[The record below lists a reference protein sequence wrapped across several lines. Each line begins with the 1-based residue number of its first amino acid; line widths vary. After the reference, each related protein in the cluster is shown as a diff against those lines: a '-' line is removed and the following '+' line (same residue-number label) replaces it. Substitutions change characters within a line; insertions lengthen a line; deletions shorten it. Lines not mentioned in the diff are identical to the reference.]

1 MAELSPPVLSV
12 TKGYGVRRAD
22 WGLAAMFSRN
32 AILSKTAIL
41 VACTAATPAFAQVR
55 SFDIPAQTAVKAI
68 PEFARQAQVQVLASA
83 RDLAGTR
90 TPALKG
96 TMDARQALRR
106 LIAGTPL
113 EIASDDGHIITL
125 RSRRVPGRGQDRK
138 VDGRGTITGQVLN
151 PASGEYLRAAVVEL
165 VAANGERRITSSG
178 DAGAYRF
185 NGVPAGHAVV
195 TVHFT
200 GYVSQDAEVQV
211 HTRKTARLDFSLS
224 ESRVAGEQ
232 PSNHIV
238 VNGVREDY
246 AQEIM
251 TQRKSMN
258 IVDVLS
264 TEAYGDIAGGNPA
277 EFLKYM
283 PGIDVDGTNGTSLY
297 AFLRGLPAEYTR
309 TQLNGMDVVSA
320 NAAAPAGY
328 ANSAAAARIFS
339 YESISMSAID
349 SVTVYKTVSAD
360 NNADAPAGIIDLR
373 TRRAYDRKKPALIFS
388 VGGFTHEN
396 MLDGTTHS
404 GPDPRGYGRDRFLPE
419 ATFFYANSFFDRRLG
434 VMLSLGYNNSYIER
448 EQLTMSRNYVPTAKS
463 PDPLAF
469 TAMEFETS
477 ARQTTRRT
485 ASAVIDFQA
494 DDRLTVS
501 LLGIAYRGDV
511 YQNQS
516 DATFTTG
523 ARTNGVSGDML
534 SDYTTLNPATT
545 KTFQAANT
553 SQYKVNNGNIVA
565 PSFEWNRGNAHLDG
579 YFAYSD
585 SRSYYD
591 SPHMG
596 QVTSFIPT
604 VTSTGNFSAVKGSPS
619 LAYTDWNVTQV
630 SGPDWSR
637 IGAYTLSAAP
647 QIRTTSG
654 ANAFIY
660 EKSGGLN
667 ASYDAQFGN
676 VPISFK
682 AGFKLTDT
690 VYRFGD
696 TSGDNLYTY
705 TGGLSNADFLAE
717 VTGPYTR
724 TSWDKSGAS
733 FTSISGSSH
742 VPMIDLS
749 KLYDMFVANPGEWT
763 HTLSAANYAAAY
775 YSNNTR
781 FEENIKAAYGMATA
795 KIGKLRLRAGLRAEW
810 TANTSWG
817 WSPLSATEVK
827 AATVDGV
834 KCAVTAST
842 GIATTIPCVDYQFRT
857 NGYRATR
864 GDYFKLYPSASGKF
878 TIGRST
884 DAELGYSRTIL
895 RPGLNAIAG
904 SASVDDADKA
914 ISVPNPGLTPAM
926 SDNISARLSH
936 YFKSVGL
943 LTAGFYYNRIDGLAD
958 LQEGLSAAEIGP
970 AAGGYADDP
979 AYADYTY
986 TTYRQLGVVRIK
998 GVEVSF
1004 QHSFSWLPA
1013 PFDGLSVRGGF
1024 MHNEPSE
1031 PITRVGKNIGSA
1043 ALMYEKGPVRL
1054 YANLLWNDDKY
1065 RSTTPTW
1072 FQARTDLSVSG
1083 RIKLMQHWEAYFSVN
1098 NLLAQPYNV
1107 IVPGTLATSAGGFPN
1122 HSAIFVQNG
1131 RTGTFGIRAR
1141 F

>member
-1 MAELSPPVLSV
+1 MVSRSV
-12 TKGYGVRRAD
+12 
-22 WGLAAMFSRN
+22 
-32 AILSKTAIL
+32 ILSSTAII
-41 VACTAATPAFAQVR
+41 ASFAIAAPARAQVR
-55 SFDIPAQTAVKAI
+55 SFDVPAAPAVKAI
-68 PEFARQAQVQVLASA
+68 PEFARQAQIQIIAAA
-83 RDLAGTR
+83 RDLAGVR
-90 TPALKG
+90 TPAIKG
-96 TMDARQALRR
+96 SMDARAALRR

-113 EIASDDGHIITL
+113 EIAGDDGQVITL
-125 RSRRVPGRGQDRK
+125 RSRHAQARQVN
-138 VDGRGTITGQVLN
+138 GRGTVAGQVST
-151 PASGEYLRAAVVEL
+151 PASGEYLRAAVIEL
-165 VAANGERRITSSG
+165 VAANGEHRSATSG
-178 DAGAYRF
+178 NAGAYHF
-185 NGVPAGHAVV
+185 NEVPAGPAKVSV
-195 TVHFT
+195 RFT
-200 GYVSQDAEVQV
+200 GYASEEARVEVQP
-211 HTRKTARLDFSLS
+211 RKTSRLDFSLREDS
-224 ESRVAGEQ
+224 GEGESVSSA
-232 PSNHIV
+232 IV
-238 VNGVREDY
+238 VNGAREDY
-246 AQEIM
+246 AQDIM
-251 TQRKSMN
+251 AQRKSMN

-283 PGIDVDGTNGTSLY
+283 PGVDVDGSNGTALY

-320 NAAAPAGY
+320 NANAPSGY

-373 TRRAYDRKKPALIFS
+373 TKRAYDRKKPALVVS
-388 VGGFTHEN
+388 LGGFTHEN
-396 MLDGTTHS
+396 MWDGNTHT
-404 GPDPRGYGRDRFLPE
+404 GPDPQGFGGRRFLPE
-419 ATFFYANSFFDRRLG
+419 ASLFYANSFFDHRLG
-434 VMLSLGYNNSYIER
+434 VMVSLGYNNSYIER
-448 EQLTMSRNYVPTAKS
+448 EQLTMSRNYVPTPKS

-469 TAMEFETS
+469 SAMEFETS

-485 ASAVIDFQA
+485 ASAMLDFKV

-501 LLGIAYRGDV
+501 LLGILFRGDV

-523 ARTNGVSGDML
+523 ARAYGVSGDIL
-534 SDYTTLNPATT
+534 SNYTTLDPATA
-545 KTFQAANT
+545 KTFQAANST
-553 SQYKVNNGNIVA
+553 QYKVNQGNIVA
-565 PSFEWNRGNAHLDG
+565 PSFEWNRGDAHLDG

-591 SPHMG
+591 TPHRG

-604 VTSTGNFSAVKGSPS
+604 VTSTGNFSAVKGSSS
-619 LAYTDWNVTQV
+619 LAYTDWDITQR

-647 QIRTTSG
+647 QIRTSSG

-667 ASYDAQFGN
+667 ASYDAQFGA
-676 VPISFK
+676 VPVSFK
-682 AGFKLTDT
+682 AGLKITDT

-696 TSGDNLYTY
+696 TSGNNLYTY
-705 TGGLSNADFLAE
+705 TGGLSNADFLAA
-717 VTGPYTR
+717 VTGPYQR
-724 TSWDKSGAS
+724 TSWDKSNAS
-733 FTSISGSSH
+733 FTSISGSSY
-742 VPMIDLS
+742 VPMIDMS
-749 KLYDMFVANPGEWT
+749 KLYELYATHPGEWT
-763 HTLSAANYAAAY
+763 HTLTAANYAAAF

-781 FEENIKAAYGMATA
+781 FEENIKAAYAMATA
-795 KIGKLRLRAGLRAEW
+795 SIGKLKLRAGLRAEW

-827 AATVDGV
+827 AATVNGV
-834 KCAVTAST
+834 QCAVTAST

-857 NGYRATR
+857 NGYRAAR
-864 GDYFKLYPSASGKF
+864 GDYFNFYPSASAKF

-884 DAELGYSRTIL
+884 DVEAGYSRTIL

-904 SASVDDADKA
+904 NAAVDDVDKV

-926 SDNISARLSH
+926 SDNISLRASH
-936 YFKSVGL
+936 YFRSVGL
-943 LTAGFYYNRIDGLAD
+943 ATVGFYYNRIDGLAD
-958 LQEGLSAAEIGP
+958 LQEGLTADQVGAG
-970 AAGGYADDP
+970 AGGYAGDP

-986 TTYRQLGVVRIK
+986 TTYRQLGTVRIK
-998 GVEVSF
+998 GIEASF

-1013 PFDGLSVRGGF
+1013 PFDGLSVRGAF
-1024 MHNEPSE
+1024 MHNDPSQ

-1043 ALMYEKGPVRL
+1043 AVMYEKGPVRL
-1054 YANLLWNDDKY
+1054 YVNLLWNDDKY
-1065 RSTTPTW
+1065 RSTTPSW

-1083 RIKLMQHWEAYFSVN
+1083 RIRLVQHWEAYFSVN
-1098 NLLAQPYNV
+1098 NLLGQPYNV
-1107 IVPGTLATSAGGFPN
+1107 MVPGELATTAPTVPN

>member
-1 MAELSPPVLSV
+1 
-12 TKGYGVRRAD
+12 
-22 WGLAAMFSRN
+22 MFSRN
-32 AILSKTAIL
+32 AVLSSTAIIASF
-41 VACTAATPAFAQVR
+41 VAAAPARAQVR
-55 SFDIPAQTAVKAI
+55 SFDIPAAPAVKAI
-68 PEFARQAQVQVLASA
+68 PELARQAQIQIVASA
-83 RDLAGTR
+83 RDLAGVR
-90 TPALKG
+90 TPAIKG
-96 TMDARQALRR
+96 SMDAREALRR
-106 LIAGTPL
+106 LIVGTPL
-113 EIASDDGHIITL
+113 EIASDDGQVITL
-125 RSRRVPGRGQDRK
+125 RSRRAPGKGQTAQ
-138 VDGRGTITGQVLN
+138 VSGHGTVTGQVLN
-151 PASGEYLRAAVVEL
+151 PASGEYLRAADVEL
-165 VAANGERRITSSG
+165 VAANGERRSATSG
-178 DAGAYRF
+178 EAGSYRF
-185 NGVPAGHAVV
+185 NEVPAGPATV
-195 TVHFT
+195 TVRFT
-200 GYVSQDAEVQV
+200 GYAPQVAEIEV
-211 HTRKTARLDFSLS
+211 HSRKTAKLDFSLR
-224 ESRVAGEQ
+224 EGGADGERAENQ
-232 PSNHIV
+232 IV
-238 VNGVREDY
+238 VNGAREDY
-246 AQEIM
+246 AQDIM
-251 TQRKSMN
+251 AQRKSMN

-283 PGIDVDGTNGTSLY
+283 PGIDVDGTNGSSLY

-320 NAAAPAGY
+320 NANAPSGY

-373 TRRAYDRKKPALIFS
+373 TKHAYDRKKQALVLS
-388 VGGFTHEN
+388 VGGFSHQN
-396 MLDGTTHS
+396 MLDGNTHT
-404 GPDPRGYGRDRFLPE
+404 GPDPQGFGGKRFLPE
-419 ATFFYANSFFDRRLG
+419 ASLFYANSFFNRRLG

-485 ASAVIDFQA
+485 GSLMLDFKA
-494 DDRLTVS
+494 DDRLTLS
-501 LLGIAYRGDV
+501 LLGIVFRGDV

-523 ARTNGVSGDML
+523 IRTNGASGDIL
-534 SDYTTLNPATT
+534 SNYTTLNPATT
-545 KTFQAANT
+545 KTFQSANST
-553 SQYKVNNGNIVA
+553 QYKVNNGNIIA
-565 PSFEWNRGNAHLDG
+565 PSFEWNRGNAHIDG

-591 SPHMG
+591 TPHMG

-604 VTSTGNFSAVKGSPS
+604 VTSTGNFSAVKGSSS
-619 LAYTDWNVTQV
+619 LANTDWDITQV
-630 SGPDWSR
+630 SGPDWSKV
-637 IGAYTLSAAP
+637 GSYTLSAAP

-660 EKSGGLN
+660 EKSGALN
-667 ASYDAQFGN
+667 ASYDAQLGA
-676 VPISFK
+676 VPITFK
-682 AGFKLTDT
+682 AGFKITDT

-696 TSGDNLYTY
+696 ASGDNLYTY
-705 TGGLSNADFLAE
+705 TGGLSNAAFLAA

-724 TSWDKSGAS
+724 AVWDKSNAS
-733 FTSISGSSH
+733 FTSLSLSGY

-749 KLYDMFVANPGEWT
+749 KLYEMYATHQDEWT
-763 HTLSAANYAAAY
+763 HTLSAANYAAAN

-781 FEENIKAAYGMATA
+781 FEENIKSAYAMGTA
-795 KIGKLRLRAGLRAEW
+795 SIGKLKLRAGLRAEW

-827 AATVDGV
+827 AATVNGV

-842 GIATTIPCVDYQFRT
+842 GIATTIPCVDYQFQT
-857 NGYRATR
+857 NGYGSTR
-864 GDYFKLYPSASGKF
+864 GDYFKLYPSASAKF
-878 TIGRST
+878 TVGRST
-884 DAELGYSRTIL
+884 DMEVGYSRTIL

-904 SASVDDADKA
+904 SATVDDADKV

-926 SDNISARLSH
+926 SDNISVRASH

-943 LTAGFYYNRIDGLAD
+943 ATIGFYYNRIDGLAD
-958 LQEGLSAAEIGP
+958 LQEGLTADQIGAP
-970 AAGGYADDP
+970 AAGYAEDP

-986 TTYRQLGVVRIK
+986 TTYRQLGVVSIK
-998 GVEVSF
+998 GIEASF

-1013 PFDGLSVRGGF
+1013 PFDGLSVRGAF

-1043 ALMYEKGPVRL
+1043 AVMYEKGPVKL
-1054 YANLLWNDDKY
+1054 FVNLLWNDDKY
-1065 RSTTPTW
+1065 RSTTPSW

-1083 RIKLMQHWEAYFSVN
+1083 RIKLIKHWEAYFSVN

-1107 IVPGTLATSAGGFPN
+1107 IVPGTLATTSSNFPN
-1122 HSAIFVQNG
+1122 HSAIYVQNG

>member
-1 MAELSPPVLSV
+1 
-12 TKGYGVRRAD
+12 
-22 WGLAAMFSRN
+22 MFSRN
-32 AILSKTAIL
+32 AILSTTAIL
-41 VACTAATPAFAQVR
+41 AACTATAPAFAQVR

-68 PEFARQAQVQVLASA
+68 PEFARQAQIQVIASA
-83 RDLAGTR
+83 RDLAGVR
-90 TPALKG
+90 TPAIKG
-96 TMDARQALRR
+96 AMDVRQALHR
-106 LIAGTPL
+106 LIAGTAL
-113 EIASDDGHIITL
+113 EIASDDGQVITL
-125 RSRRVPGRGQDRK
+125 RSRRAPGHNAAQ
-138 VDGRGTITGQVLN
+138 VSGRGTVAGQVAN
-151 PASGEYLRAAVVEL
+151 TTSGDYLRAAIVEL
-165 VAANGERRITSSG
+165 VAANGERRSATSG
-178 DAGAYRF
+178 EGGAYRF
-185 NGVPAGHAVV
+185 NDVPAGPARVS
-195 TVHFT
+195 VHFT
-200 GYVSQDAEVQV
+200 GYATEEADVQV
-211 HTRKTARLDFSLS
+211 QPRKTAKLDFSLS
-224 ESRVAGEQ
+224 ESGADGEQ
-232 PSNHIV
+232 ASNRIV
-238 VNGVREDY
+238 VNGAREDY

-251 TQRKSMN
+251 QQRKSMN

-264 TEAYGDIAGGNPA
+264 TDAYGDIAGGNPA
-277 EFLKYM
+277 EFLKFM
-283 PGIDVDGTNGTSLY
+283 PGIDVDGTNGSSLY

-320 NAAAPAGY
+320 NANAPSGY

-373 TRRAYDRKKPALIFS
+373 TKHAYDRKKQALVIS
-388 VGGFTHEN
+388 VGGFSHEN
-396 MLDGTTHS
+396 MLDGTIHT
-404 GPDPRGYGRDRFLPE
+404 GPDPRGYGKDRFLPE
-419 ATFFYANSFFDRRLG
+419 ASFFYANSFFNRRLG

-469 TAMEFETS
+469 TSMEFETS

-485 ASAVIDFQA
+485 ASTVIDFKV

-501 LLGIAYRGDV
+501 LLGIAYRGNV

-523 ARTNGVSGDML
+523 ARTNGVSGDIL

-545 KTFQAANT
+545 KTFQAANST
-553 SQYKVNNGNIVA
+553 QYKVNKGNIIA
-565 PSFEWNRGNAHLDG
+565 PSFEWNRGNLHLDG

-604 VTSTGNFSAVKGSPS
+604 VTSTGNFSAVKGSSS
-619 LAYTDWNVTQV
+619 LAYTDWDITQV
-630 SGPDWSR
+630 SGPDWSKT
-637 IGAYTLSAAP
+637 GSYTLSAAP

-676 VPISFK
+676 VPITFK
-682 AGFKLTDT
+682 AGFKVTDT

-705 TGGLSNADFLAE
+705 TGGLSNAAFLAA

-724 TSWDKSGAS
+724 TSWDKSNAS
-733 FTSISGSSH
+733 FTSISGSSY
-742 VPMIDLS
+742 VPMIDMS
-749 KLYDMFVANPGEWT
+749 KLYEMYATDPDEWT
-763 HTLSAANYAAAY
+763 HTLTAANYAAAN

-781 FEENIKAAYGMATA
+781 FQENIKAAYGMATA
-795 KIGKLRLRAGLRAEW
+795 QIGKLKLRAGLRAEW

-817 WSPLSATEVK
+817 WSPLSATDVK
-827 AATVDGV
+827 AATVNGV

-857 NGYRATR
+857 NGYQAIK
-864 GDYFKLYPSASGKF
+864 GDYFKLYPSASAKF
-878 TIGRST
+878 TFARST
-884 DAELGYSRTIL
+884 DAEVGYSRTIL

-904 SASVDDADKA
+904 SASVDDADKV

-926 SDNISARLSH
+926 SDNISVRLSH

-943 LTAGFYYNRIDGLAD
+943 FTAGFYYNRIDGLAD
-958 LQEGLSAAEIGP
+958 LQEGLSAAEVGS

-979 AYADYTY
+979 SYADYTY
-986 TTYRQLGVVRIK
+986 TTYRQLGVVSIK
-998 GVEVSF
+998 GIEVSF
-1004 QHSFSWLPA
+1004 QHSLSWLPA

-1043 ALMYEKGPVRL
+1043 ALMYEKGPVKL
-1054 YANLLWNDDKY
+1054 FVNMLWNDDKY
-1065 RSTTPTW
+1065 RSTTPSW

-1083 RIKLMQHWEAYFSVN
+1083 RIKLVKHWEAYFSVN
-1098 NLLAQPYNV
+1098 NLLSQPYNV
-1107 IVPGTLATSAGGFPN
+1107 IVPGTLATSASSFPN

>member
-1 MAELSPPVLSV
+1 
-12 TKGYGVRRAD
+12 
-22 WGLAAMFSRN
+22 MFSRN
-32 AILSKTAIL
+32 AILSSTAIIASL
-41 VACTAATPAFAQVR
+41 AAAPAFAQVR
-55 SFDIPAQTAVKAI
+55 SFDIPAEAAVKAI
-68 PEFARQAQVQVLASA
+68 PEFARQAQIQVIASA
-83 RDLAGTR
+83 RDLAGVR
-90 TPALKG
+90 TPAVKG
-96 TMDARQALRR
+96 SMDSRQALRR
-106 LIAGTPL
+106 LIAGTSL
-113 EIASDDGHIITL
+113 EIVSDDGQIVTL
-125 RSRRVPGRGQDRK
+125 RSRRAPDR
-138 VDGRGTITGQVLN
+138 DRHAQASGRGTVAGQVIN
-151 PASGEYLRAAVVEL
+151 PASGEYLRAAIVEL
-165 VAANGERRITSSG
+165 IASNGERRSATSG

-185 NGVPAGHAVV
+185 NEVPAGPATV

-200 GYVSQDAEVQV
+200 GYATKAAEVQV
-211 HTRKTARLDFSLS
+211 LARKTAKLDFSLN
-224 ESRVAGEQ
+224 ESGTDCERA
-232 PSNHIV
+232 SNQII
-238 VNGVREDY
+238 VNGAREDY
-246 AQEIM
+246 ARDIM
-251 TQRKSMN
+251 AQRRSMN

-320 NAAAPAGY
+320 NANAPSGY

-373 TRRAYDRKKPALIFS
+373 TKHAYDRRKQALVVS
-388 VGGFTHEN
+388 LGGFGHEN
-396 MLDGTTHS
+396 MWDSKTHS
-404 GPDPRGYGRDRFLPE
+404 GPDPRGWGGRRFLPE
-419 ATFFYANSFFDRRLG
+419 ASLFYANSFFNRRLG
-434 VMLSLGYNNSYIER
+434 VMISLGYNNSYIER
-448 EQLTMSRNYVPTAKS
+448 EQITMSRSYAPTAKG
-463 PDPLAF
+463 PGPLAF
-469 TAMEFETS
+469 TAMEFEQS

-485 ASAVIDFQA
+485 ASAMIDFKA
-494 DDRLTVS
+494 DDRLSFS
-501 LLGIAYRGDV
+501 LLGIFFRGDV
-511 YQNQS
+511 YQNTS
-516 DATFTTG
+516 DVTLTTG
-523 ARTNGVSGDML
+523 ARTNGVSGDIL
-534 SDYTTLNPATT
+534 SSYTTLN
-545 KTFQAANT
+545 AANAKAIQSADT
-553 SQYKVNNGNIVA
+553 TQYKVNNGNIIA
-565 PSFEWNRGNAHLDG
+565 PSFEWNRGNAHIDG

-585 SRSYYD
+585 SKSYYN
-591 SPHMG
+591 SPHQG

-604 VTSTGNFSAVKGSPS
+604 VTSTGNFSAGKGSSS
-619 LAYTDWNVTQV
+619 LASTDWDIRQT
-630 SGPDWSR
+630 SGPDWSNVSS
-637 IGAYTLSAAP
+637 YTLSAAP

-676 VPISFK
+676 VPVTFK
-682 AGFKLTDT
+682 AGVKVTDT

-705 TGGLSNADFLAE
+705 TGPLSNADFLASVINPYQRASWSKSNAS
-717 VTGPYTR
+717 VTTL
-724 TSWDKSGAS
+724 
-733 FTSISGSSH
+733 SGSSY
-742 VPMIDLS
+742 VPMIDMA
-749 KLYDMFVANPGEWT
+749 KLYQMYVSNPSQWT

-781 FEENIKAAYGMATA
+781 FEENIKAAYAMATA

-817 WSPLSATEVK
+817 WSPLSATQVK
-827 AATVDGV
+827 AATVNGV

-842 GIATTIPCVDYQFRT
+842 GIATTIPCVDYQFQT
-857 NGYRATR
+857 NGYQAIR
-864 GDYFKLYPSASGKF
+864 GDYFKLYPSASAKL
-878 TIGRST
+878 TLGRRT
-884 DAELGYSRTIL
+884 DVEAGYSRTIL

-904 SASVDDADKA
+904 SASVDDANKV

-926 SDNISARLSH
+926 SDNISVRLSH

-958 LQEGLSAAEIGP
+958 LQEGLTAAEVGA

-979 AYADYTY
+979 SYADYSY
-986 TTYRQLGVVRIK
+986 TTYRQLGVVSIK
-998 GVEVSF
+998 GIEVSF

-1024 MHNEPSE
+1024 MHNEPSV

-1043 ALMYEKGPVRL
+1043 AVTYEKGPVKL
-1054 YANLLWNDDKY
+1054 FVNMLWNDDKY
-1065 RSTTPTW
+1065 RSTTPSW

-1083 RIKLMQHWEAYFSVN
+1083 RIKLVKHWEAYFSVN

-1107 IVPGTLATSAGGFPN
+1107 IVPGSLATSVSGFPN

>member
-1 MAELSPPVLSV
+1 
-12 TKGYGVRRAD
+12 
-22 WGLAAMFSRN
+22 MFSRN
-32 AILSKTAIL
+32 AALSSTAV
-41 VACTAATPAFAQVR
+41 VASFVAAAPAVAQVR
-55 SFDIPAQTAVKAI
+55 NFDIPAAPAVKAI
-68 PEFARQAQVQVLASA
+68 PEFARQAHIQIIASA
-83 RDLAGTR
+83 RDLAGVR
-90 TPALKG
+90 TPAVKG
-96 TMDARQALRR
+96 SLEVREALHR
-106 LIAGTPL
+106 LIAGSPL
-113 EIASDDGHIITL
+113 GIVSDDGQVITL
-125 RSRRVPGRGQDRK
+125 RARRAPGRPHAGP
-138 VDGRGTITGQVLN
+138 VSGRGTVTGQVIN
-151 PASGEYLRAAVVEL
+151 PASGEYLRAAIIEL
-165 VAANGERRITSSG
+165 VAANGEHRAGTSG
-178 DAGAYRF
+178 EAGAYRF
-185 NGVPAGHAVV
+185 NAVPAGPATV
-195 TVHFT
+195 TVRFS
-200 GYVSQDAEVQV
+200 GYGEERAEVQV
-211 HTRKTARLDFSLS
+211 VARKTARLDFSLHDD
-224 ESRVAGEQ
+224 AGE
-232 PSNHIV
+232 PGAGHIV
-238 VNGVREDY
+238 VNGVRDDY

-258 IVDVLS
+258 IADVLS

-283 PGIDVDGTNGTSLY
+283 PGVDVDGSNGTALY

-320 NAAAPAGY
+320 NAAAPSGY

-373 TRRAYDRKKPALIFS
+373 TRRAYDRRKPALVLS
-388 VGGFTHEN
+388 LGGFTHEN
-396 MLDGTTHS
+396 MWDGTTHT
-404 GPDPRGYGRDRFLPE
+404 GPGPRGFGGKRFLPE
-419 ATFFYANSFFDRRLG
+419 ASLFYASSFFDRRLG

-448 EQLTMSRNYVPTAKS
+448 EELTMSRNYVPTAKS
-463 PDPLAF
+463 PDPLAYS
-469 TAMEFETS
+469 AMTFETS

-485 ASAVIDFQA
+485 GSLMLDFKA
-494 DDRLTVS
+494 DERLTVS
-501 LLGIAYRGDV
+501 LLGIAFRGDV

-516 DATFTTG
+516 DAILTTG
-523 ARTNGVSGDML
+523 VRANGASGDVL
-534 SDYTTLNPATT
+534 SDYTTLNPATA
-545 KTFQAANT
+545 KSFQAASST
-553 SQYKVNNGNIVA
+553 QYKVNNGNIIA
-565 PSFEWNRGNAHLDG
+565 PSFEWNRGNAHVDG

-619 LAYTDWNVTQV
+619 LAYTDWDITQV
-630 SGPDWSR
+630 SGPDWSKLSS
-637 IGAYTLSAAP
+637 YTLSAAP

-667 ASYDAQFGN
+667 AGYDAQFGT
-676 VPISFK
+676 VPVNFK
-682 AGFKLTDT
+682 AGFKITDT

-696 TSGDNLYTY
+696 SSGDNLYTY
-705 TGGLSNADFLAE
+705 TGGLSNAEFLAAIASPYQRAVWGKSDAS
-717 VTGPYTR
+717 VT
-724 TSWDKSGAS
+724 SL
-733 FTSISGSSH
+733 SGSSYI
-742 VPMIDLS
+742 PMLDMS
-749 KLYDMFVANPGEWT
+749 KLYDLYVNHPNEWT

-781 FEENIKAAYGMATA
+781 FEENIKAAYAMATA

-827 AATVDGV
+827 AATVNGV
-834 KCAVTAST
+834 QCAVTAST

-857 NGYRATR
+857 NGYRASK
-864 GDYFKLYPSASGKF
+864 GSYFKLYPSASAKF
-878 TIGRST
+878 TIGRGT
-884 DAELGYSRTIL
+884 DAEAGYSRTIL

-904 SASVDDADKA
+904 SASVDDANKE

-926 SDNISARLSH
+926 SDNVSVRLSH
-936 YFKSVGL
+936 YFRSVGL
-943 LTAGFYYNRIDGLAD
+943 ASIGFYYNRIDGLAD
-958 LQEGLSAAEIGP
+958 LQEGLTADQVGP
-970 AAGGYADDP
+970 AAGGYAQDP
-979 AYADYTY
+979 AYAGYTY
-986 TTYRQLGVVRIK
+986 STYRQLGVVRIK
-998 GVEVSF
+998 GIEVAF
-1004 QHSFSWLPA
+1004 QHSLTWLPA

-1024 MHNEPSE
+1024 MHNEPSQ

-1054 YANLLWNDDKY
+1054 NVNLLWNDDKY
-1065 RSTTPTW
+1065 RSTTPSW

-1083 RIKLMQHWEAYFSVN
+1083 RIRLVKHWEAYFSVN
-1098 NLLAQPYNV
+1098 NLLSQPYNV
-1107 IVPGTLATSAGGFPN
+1107 MVPGALATTSTSLPN
-1122 HSAIFVQNG
+1122 HSAIYVQNG

>member
-1 MAELSPPVLSV
+1 MPC
-12 TKGYGVRRAD
+12 G
-22 WGLAAMFSRN
+22 WGWNMVSRN
-32 AILSKTAIL
+32 AILSSTALIASL
-41 VACTAATPAFAQVR
+41 VAAMPAHAQVR
-55 SFDIPAQTAVKAI
+55 SFDIPAEPAVKAL
-68 PEFARQAQVQVLASA
+68 PEFARQAQIQVIASA
-83 RDLAGTR
+83 RDLTGVR
-90 TPALKG
+90 TPAVKG
-96 TMDARQALRR
+96 SMDARVALRR

-113 EIASDDGHIITL
+113 EIASDDGRIITL
-125 RSRRVPGRGQDRK
+125 RSRRAPGGGHGAQVSGRGK
-138 VDGRGTITGQVLN
+138 VAGQVIN
-151 PASGEYLRAAVVEL
+151 PASGEYLRAADIEL
-165 VAANGERRITSSG
+165 VASNGEHRIATSG
-178 DAGAYRF
+178 EAGAYHF
-185 NGVPAGHAVV
+185 NEVPAGQATV
-195 TVHFT
+195 TVRFS
-200 GYVSQDAEVQV
+200 GYAADSAEVQV
-211 HTRKTARLDFSLS
+211 VARKTARLDFSLRDS
-224 ESRVAGEQ
+224 AGEGEAGG
-232 PSNHIV
+232 SHIV
-238 VNGVREDY
+238 VNGLRDDY

-251 TQRKSMN
+251 TQRKAMN

-283 PGIDVDGTNGTSLY
+283 PGVDVDGSNGTALY

-320 NAAAPAGY
+320 NAAAPSGY

-373 TRRAYDRKKPALIFS
+373 TKHAYDRSKPALVLS
-388 VGGFTHEN
+388 AGGFSHEN
-396 MLDGTTHS
+396 MWDGTTHT
-404 GPDPRGYGRDRFLPE
+404 GPDPRGFGGKRFLPE
-419 ATFFYANSFFDRRLG
+419 ASLFYANSFFGRRLG

-448 EQLTMSRNYVPTAKS
+448 EELTMSRNYVPTAKS
-463 PDPLAF
+463 PDPLAY
-469 TAMEFETS
+469 TSMTFETS

-485 ASAVIDFQA
+485 GSLMLDFKA

-501 LLGIAYRGDV
+501 LLGIAFRGDL

-516 DATFTTG
+516 DAIFTTG

-534 SDYTTLNPATT
+534 SDYTTLNPATA
-545 KTFQAANT
+545 KSFQAANST
-553 SQYKVNNGNIVA
+553 QYKVNQGNIVA
-565 PSFEWNRGNAHLDG
+565 PSFEWNRGAAHLDG

-591 SPHMG
+591 SPHIG

-604 VTSTGNFSAVKGSPS
+604 VTSTGNFSAVKGSAS
-619 LAYTDWNVTQV
+619 LAYTDWDITQT

-637 IGAYTLSAAP
+637 IGSYTLSAAP

-654 ANAFIY
+654 ASAFIY
-660 EKSGGLN
+660 EKSGALN

-676 VPISFK
+676 VPVTFK
-682 AGFKLTDT
+682 AGFKITDT

-696 TSGDNLYTY
+696 SSGDNLYTY
-705 TGGLSNADFLAE
+705 TGTLSNADFLAA

-724 TSWDKSGAS
+724 TSWDKSNAS
-733 FTSISGSSH
+733 FTSISGSAY

-749 KLYDMFVANPGEWT
+749 KLYDLYISHPNEWT
-763 HTLSAANYAAAY
+763 HTLSAANYAAAT

-781 FEENIKAAYGMATA
+781 FEENIKSAYAMATA
-795 KIGKLRLRAGLRAEW
+795 KIGKLKLRGGLRAEW

-857 NGYRATR
+857 NGYGAAR
-864 GDYFKLYPSASGKF
+864 GSYFKLYPSASAKL
-878 TIGRST
+878 TLGRST
-884 DAELGYSRTIL
+884 DMEAGYSRTIL

-904 SASVDDADKA
+904 SASVDDADKE

-926 SDNISARLSH
+926 SDNISVRASH
-936 YFKSVGL
+936 YFRSVGL
-943 LTAGFYYNRIDGLAD
+943 ATIGFYHNRIDGLAD
-958 LQEGLSAAEIGP
+958 LQEGLTADQVGA
-970 AAGGYADDP
+970 AAGGYAGDP
-979 AYADYTY
+979 AYAGYTY
-986 TTYRQLGVVRIK
+986 STYRQLGVVSIT
-998 GVEVSF
+998 GLEAAF

-1013 PFDGLSVRGGF
+1013 PFDGLSVRGAF
-1024 MHNEPSE
+1024 MHNAPSQ
-1031 PITRVGKNIGSA
+1031 PITRVGRNIGSA
-1043 ALMYEKGPVRL
+1043 ALMYEKGPVKL
-1054 YANLLWNDDKY
+1054 FVNLLWNDDKY
-1065 RSTTPTW
+1065 RSTTPSW

-1083 RIKLMQHWEAYFSVN
+1083 RIRLARHWEAYFSVN

-1107 IVPGTLATSAGGFPN
+1107 LVPGELATASTSIPN

>member
-1 MAELSPPVLSV
+1 
-12 TKGYGVRRAD
+12 
-22 WGLAAMFSRN
+22 MFSRN
-32 AILSKTAIL
+32 VILSSTAL
-41 VACTAATPAFAQVR
+41 VASFVVMAPAQAQVR
-55 SFDIPAQTAVKAI
+55 SFDVPAEPAVKAI
-68 PEFARQAQVQVLASA
+68 PEFARQAQVQVIASA
-83 RDLAGTR
+83 RDLAGVR

-96 TMDARQALRR
+96 SMDVRAALRR

-113 EIASDDGHIITL
+113 EIASDDGQVITL
-125 RSRRVPGRGQDRK
+125 RSRRAPGKGQGVQVSGRGS
-138 VDGRGTITGQVLN
+138 ITGQVIS
-151 PASGEYLRAAVVEL
+151 PSSGEYLRAADIEL
-165 VAANGERRITSSG
+165 VAANGERRIATSG
-178 DAGAYRF
+178 EAGAYRF
-185 NGVPAGHAVV
+185 NDVPAGPATV
-195 TVHFT
+195 TVRFT
-200 GYVSQDAEVQV
+200 GYAAQAAEVEV
-211 HTRKTARLDFSLS
+211 HARKTAKLDFSLR
-224 ESRVAGEQ
+224 EGGEDGTRAENQ
-232 PSNHIV
+232 IV
-238 VNGVREDY
+238 VNGAREDY

-283 PGIDVDGTNGTSLY
+283 PGVDVDGTNGTSLY

-320 NAAAPAGY
+320 NANAPSGY

-373 TRRAYDRKKPALIFS
+373 TKHAYDRKKQSLVLS

-396 MLDGTTHS
+396 MWDSTTHT
-404 GPDPRGYGRDRFLPE
+404 GPDPQGFGGKRFLPE
-419 ATFFYANSFFDRRLG
+419 ASLFYANSFFDRRLG
-434 VMLSLGYNNSYIER
+434 VMFSLGYNNSYIQR
-448 EQLTMSRNYVPTAKS
+448 EQITMSRNYVPTAKS

-469 TAMEFETS
+469 TAMEYEQS

-485 ASAVIDFQA
+485 ASAMIDFKV
-494 DDRLTVS
+494 DDRLTFS
-501 LLGIAYRGDV
+501 LLGIAFRGDV
-511 YQNQS
+511 YQNTS
-516 DATFTTG
+516 DVTLTTG
-523 ARTNGVSGDML
+523 VRANGVSGDIL
-534 SDYTTLNPATT
+534 SNYTTLNAATA
-545 KTFQAANT
+545 KTIQSADST
-553 SQYKVNNGNIVA
+553 QYKVNNGNIIA
-565 PSFEWNRGNAHLDG
+565 PSFEWNRGNAHVDG

-585 SRSYYD
+585 SKSYYD
-591 SPHMG
+591 TPHMG
-596 QVTSFIPT
+596 QVVSFIPT
-604 VTSTGNFSAVKGSPS
+604 VTSTGNFSAVKGSSS
-619 LAYTDWNVTQV
+619 LANTDWDVTQT
-630 SGPDWSR
+630 SGPDWSNPSS
-637 IGAYTLSAAP
+637 YTLSAAP

-660 EKSGGLN
+660 EKSGAVN
-667 ASYDAQFGN
+667 ASYDAQFGA
-676 VPISFK
+676 VPVTFK
-682 AGFKLTDT
+682 AGFKITDT

-705 TGGLSNADFLAE
+705 TGSLSNAAFLAA
-717 VTGPYTR
+717 VINPYQR
-724 TSWDKSGAS
+724 AVWDKSNAS
-733 FTSISGSSH
+733 VTSISGSSYI
-742 VPMIDLS
+742 PMIDMS
-749 KLYDMFVANPGEWT
+749 KLYDLYVNHQNEWT

-781 FEENIKAAYGMATA
+781 FEENIKSAYAMATA
-795 KIGKLRLRAGLRAEW
+795 KIGKLKLRAGLRAEW

-827 AATVDGV
+827 AATVNGV

-842 GIATTIPCVDYQFRT
+842 GIATTIPCVDYQFQT
-857 NGYRATR
+857 NGYQATR
-864 GDYFKLYPSASGKF
+864 GDYFKLYPSASAKF
-878 TIGRST
+878 TLGRST
-884 DAELGYSRTIL
+884 DMEVGYSRTIL

-904 SASVDDADKA
+904 NASVDDANKV

-926 SDNISARLSH
+926 SDNISVRASH

-943 LTAGFYYNRIDGLAD
+943 ATIGFYYNRIDGLAD
-958 LQEGLSAAEIGP
+958 LQEGLSAGEVGAG
-970 AAGGYADDP
+970 AGGYAEDP

-986 TTYRQLGVVRIK
+986 TTYRQLGVVSIK
-998 GVEVSF
+998 GIEASF

-1013 PFDGLSVRGGF
+1013 PFNGLSVRGAF

-1043 ALMYEKGPVRL
+1043 ALMYENGPVRL
-1054 YANLLWNDDKY
+1054 NVNLLWNDDKY
-1065 RSTTPTW
+1065 RSTTPSW

-1083 RIKLMQHWEAYFSVN
+1083 RIKLVKHWEAYFSVN

-1107 IVPGTLATSAGGFPN
+1107 MVPGELVTSSTSVPN
-1122 HSAIFVQNG
+1122 HSAIYVQNG